1 MIITINPKKYYW
13 KGIYLRMIQNSTKN
27 KFLTVSFWKWSS
39 FLWLILLLLSL
50 IPILL
55 LEKYNFPS
63 ADDFGYSALTR
74 HAWLET
80 HNIASVFAAA
90 FYKVADIYQNWQG
103 TWSSVFLMTLQPGIF
118 GDRFYWIT
126 TWIMVGA
133 ISFSGFYL
141 FHTIFCTCLRAD
153 KHSWLAVSSLYLLLG
168 IQCMV
173 DKTQGLFWYNGAV
186 HYILPQSAL
195 FILTACILKMSVESG
210 NPIKVFLI
218 TIFLSCYIGGGNY
231 ITGLECGILLF
242 TAIALCFFGKKKKNF
257 YRLLFPTV
265 IWAVSF
271 FINIISPG
279 NLQRQKEF
287 INHPGIIRSIL
298 RSFYYC
304 LDFVWNQWI
313 NWTTLLFV
321 LLLLP
326 FLLKAVRQYK
336 GTFSFSYPLLVPVYS
351 FCILSSMFTP
361 SVFAEG
367 LPGTGRIY
375 NIIYL
380 TWLLFIVVNIL
391 YLYGWYLRKYGSAW
405 KLDENDAATF
415 HIFSAMVAFCC
426 FAFTS
431 IAEPDFFT
439 STSALRSLLNGEA
452 KGYRIQQEERLKI
465 LTDDTIQ
472 DAKVKEFTNKPYLL
486 FYSDVDASAD
496 SWWNIR
502 ASKYYKK
509 NRISLIK
516 PDK

>member
-1 MIITINPKKYYW
+1 MNQKTKKIKLLIGNY
-13 KGIYLRMIQNSTKN
+13 
-27 KFLTVSFWKWSS
+27 WKWSS
-39 FLWLILLLLSL
+39 LFWFLLLLLSL
-50 IPILL
+50 IPILI

-74 HAWLET
+74 HAWTKT
-80 HNIASVFAAA
+80 HNLVFVLAAA
-90 FYKVADIYQNWQG
+90 FEKVIDIYQSWQG

-118 GDRFYWIT
+118 GDRFYWLT

-141 FHTIFCTCLRAD
+141 LYVILCKCLGTN
-153 KHSWLAVSSLYLLLG
+153 KYIWLATSSLYLLIG

-173 DKTQGLFWYNGAV
+173 DKTQGLFWYNGSV

-195 FILTACILKMSVESG
+195 LVLTGCILRMSVQSG
-210 NPIKVFLI
+210 NCKK
-218 TIFLSCYIGGGNY
+218 IFFISLLLCCYIGGGNY

-242 TAIALCFFGKKKKNF
+242 TSIVLCILAKKGKTTHKILFLTSVWAL
-257 YRLLFPTV
+257 
-265 IWAVSF
+265 SF

-279 NLQRQKEF
+279 NIQRQREF
-287 INHPGIIRSIL
+287 VNHPGMIRSIL

-304 LDFVWNQWI
+304 LDFVWNQWT

-326 FLLKAVRQYK
+326 FLLKSVRQYK
-336 GTFSFSYPLLVPVYS
+336 GTFCFPYPLLVPVYS

-361 SVFAEG
+361 SVYAEG

-380 TWLLFIVVNIL
+380 TWLLLIVANII
-391 YLYGWYLRKYGSAW
+391 YLYGWYFKKYGSAW
-405 KLDENDAATF
+405 KLDEKDTVTF
-415 HIFSAMVAFCC
+415 HIFFTMASFCC
-426 FAFTS
+426 FTL
-431 IAEPDFFT
+431 IAITEPDFFT

-452 KGYRIQQEERLKI
+452 KGYRIQQEERLRI

-472 DAKVKEFTNKPYLL
+472 DVKLKEFMNKPYLL
-486 FYSDVDASAD
+486 FYNDIDYSAD

-502 ASKYYKK
+502 ASKYYNKT
-509 NRISLIK
+509 RISLIK
-516 PDK
+516 LDE